1 MLGLTLAMRMAK
13 QGHDVTLIEAA
24 PKLGGLAG
32 VWQIGD
38 VEFDKHYHVTL
49 LSDSRLRNLVEE
61 IGLQEDLTWV
71 ETKTGFGARGWYEC
85 PCCKRRVAILYANPH
100 FACRTCHGLHYAIE
114 RESIRDRA
122 IRTAIKHRR
131 NFGLRSGGVI
141 APFPSKPHLMRWHTY
156 FKARETDRSNLEKIA
171 KCF

>member
-1 MLGLTLAMRMAK
+1 MICEQVYAIDIRRIAKPHRGNVFNPILRRWETLN
-13 QGHDVTLIEAA
+13 I
-24 PKLGGLAG
+24 
-32 VWQIGD
+32 
-38 VEFDKHYHVTL
+38 
-49 LSDSRLRNLVEE
+49 
-61 IGLQEDLTWV
+61 V